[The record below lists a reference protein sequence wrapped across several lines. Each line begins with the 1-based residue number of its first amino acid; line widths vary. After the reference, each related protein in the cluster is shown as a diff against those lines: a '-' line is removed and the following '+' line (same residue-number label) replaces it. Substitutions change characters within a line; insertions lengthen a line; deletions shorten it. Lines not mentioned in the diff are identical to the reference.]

1 MRLLLSRCNTQIL
14 NSFLYNSQ
22 LTTIQKGTIMLSK
35 RIQTLSPS
43 LTLAITTLAKELKAE
58 GKDVLSFSAGEP
70 DFDTPDAVKDAAKNA
85 LDKGQT
91 KYTAVPGTP
100 ELLQAV
106 SQKLKRDNGLTYAP
120 NQIQTNNGA
129 KHSLFNL
136 FQAVI
141 DEGDEVI
148 IPAPYWVTY
157 PELVKYSGGIP
168 VVIETDDSSGFKI
181 TAEQLKNA
189 ITPKTK
195 MLILTSP
202 SNPTGAVY
210 TKEEL
215 EALAEVL
222 KGTDIIV
229 ASDEMY
235 EKLIFGET
243 RFVSTASISEDMF
256 QRTIT
261 INGLSKSAAMTGW
274 RFGYIASANTELIT
288 VMNKLQSQS
297 TSNINS
303 LTQAAAITGLDG
315 SIENDIEEMRVAFEA
330 RCNEAVD
337 LFNAVEG
344 LSVVKPNG
352 AFYLF
357 VNIKEVSNNSM
368 QFCKDLLEN
377 QGVAVVPGIG
387 FGAEGYFRFS
397 FATDIETIKE
407 GIRRIEAFVQKQ
419 K

>member
-1 MRLLLSRCNTQIL
+1 
-14 NSFLYNSQ
+14 
-22 LTTIQKGTIMLSK
+22 MLSQ
-35 RIQTLSPS
+35 RIQTLSAS
-43 LTLAITTLAKELKAE
+43 LTIAISSLARDLKAE
-58 GKDVLSFSAGEP
+58 GKDVISFSAGEP
-70 DFDTPDAVKDAAKNA
+70 DFDTPIAVKEAAKKA
-85 LDKGQT
+85 LDDGLT
-91 KYTAVPGTP
+91 KYTAVAGTP

-106 SQKLKRDNGLTYAP
+106 ADKLQRENGLTYAS
-120 NQIQTNNGA
+120 NQILTNNGA

-157 PELVKYSGGIP
+157 PELVKYAGG
-168 VVIETDDSSGFKI
+168 VSVIIDTHDESEFKI
-181 TAEQLKNA
+181 TPEQLKDA

-195 MLILTSP
+195 MLVLTSP

-210 TKEEL
+210 SKEEL
-215 EALAEVL
+215 KALAEVL
-222 KGTDIIV
+222 KDTNVIV

-235 EKLIFGET
+235 EKLVFGDTE
-243 RFVSTASISEDMF
+243 FVATASISEDMY

-274 RFGYIASANTELIT
+274 RFGYLASANTELID

-303 LTQAAAITGLDG
+303 ITQSAAIVGLNGTIDD
-315 SIENDIEEMRVAFEA
+315 EVEKMRVAFEE

-337 LFNAVEG
+337 LFNKVDG

-357 VNIKEVSNNSM
+357 VNIKEISNDSM
-368 QFCKDLLEN
+368 QFCKDLLED
-377 QGVAVVPGIG
+377 QGVAVVPGVG
-387 FGAEGYFRFS
+387 FGSEGYFRFS
-397 FATDIETIKE
+397 FATNIETIRT
-407 GIRRIEAFVQKQ
+407 GIKRIETFIQKQ
-419 K
+419 KYSFINGVG

>member
-1 MRLLLSRCNTQIL
+1 
-14 NSFLYNSQ
+14 
-22 LTTIQKGTIMLSK
+22 MLSK
-35 RIQTLSPS
+35 RIQTLSAS
-43 LTLAITTLAKELKAE
+43 LTIAISSLARDLKAE
-58 GKDVLSFSAGEP
+58 GKDVISFSAGEP
-70 DFDTPDAVKDAAKNA
+70 DFDTPVAVKNAAKKA
-85 LDKGQT
+85 LDEGHT

-100 ELLQAV
+100 ELLEAV
-106 SQKLKRDNGLTYAP
+106 ADKLKRENGLTYAT

-136 FQAVI
+136 FQALI

-157 PELVKYSGGIP
+157 PELVKYAGGTS
-168 VVIETDDSSGFKI
+168 VIIDTTDESGFKI
-181 TAEQLKNA
+181 TAEQLKEA

-195 MLILTSP
+195 LLVLTSP

-210 TKEEL
+210 SKEEL

-222 KGTDIIV
+222 KDTKVLV

-235 EKLIFGET
+235 EKLVFGNT
-243 RFVSTASISEDMF
+243 KFVATASISDDMF

-274 RFGYIASANTELIT
+274 RFGYMASANTELIA

-303 LTQAAAITGLDG
+303 ITQDAAIVGLDG
-315 SIENDIEEMRVAFEA
+315 TIDKEVEEMRIAFEE
-330 RCNEAVD
+330 RCNEAVE
-337 LFNAVEG
+337 LFNALDG

-357 VNIKEVSNNSM
+357 VNIKEISNDSM
-368 QFCKDLLEN
+368 QFCKDLLEAE
-377 QGVAVVPGIG
+377 GVAVVPGVG
-387 FGAEGYFRFS
+387 FGSEGYFRFS
-397 FATDIETIKE
+397 YATDIDTIKE
-407 GIRRIEAFVQKQ
+407 GVKRIKHFVQKL